1 MTDQI
6 IQLICFSSFPVGTH
20 DLDTITGPF
29 IYDAQP
35 PKDISFVP
43 LNQTEVFRSDILL
56 EKYSHD
62 LHLREFVPI
71 IKVEW
76 HPKGSVHVLCPL
88 QHHIYT

>member
-1 MTDQI
+1 MHEYYT
-6 IQLICFSSFPVGTH
+6 FSCATESDSVDCLPCPPFLGTH

-43 LNQTEVFRSDILL
+43 LNQTEVFRSDVLL

-71 IKVEW
+71 IKVC
-76 HPKGSVHVLCPL
+76 HPEG
-88 QHHIYT
+88 